1 MDMGDVGRRVL
12 KANAV
17 QRKIDFVK
25 KQPDFKGKAEMLT
38 NLEAEKRFEL
48 EVGSEQGE
56 LQLPVGKSK

>member
-1 MDMGDVGRRVL
+1 MDMKDIAARVL

-17 QRKIDFVK
+17 QRKIDFVM

-48 EVGSEQGE
+48 EVGSAQGE
-56 LQLPVGKSK
+56 LPVGKSK